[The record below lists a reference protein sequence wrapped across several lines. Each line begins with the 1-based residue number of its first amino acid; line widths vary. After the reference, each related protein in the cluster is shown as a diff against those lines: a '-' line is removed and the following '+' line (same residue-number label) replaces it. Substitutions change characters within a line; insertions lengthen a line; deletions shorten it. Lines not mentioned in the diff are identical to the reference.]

1 MSQVNFKALC
11 AAVMVGVLG
20 ACSSEPPAPQ
30 ADDSTLRQISSGE
43 VVGYVNE
50 SGAQSWLGL
59 PYAASTAGENRWRAP
74 QPVAPWSARFEALEH
89 SDPCPQIVNAL
100 SAEATGRESG
110 SLFGSE
116 DCLKLDVYAPAGAGP
131 DNADRPVMM
140 WIHGGSNTW
149 GYASHYDGATLAQE
163 QNVVVVVIQYR
174 LGPLGFFAHPATDTG
189 EGANFALLDHVAA
202 LNWIQREIAQ
212 FGGDATN
219 VTIFGESA
227 GGHNVAALLASP
239 LGADLFD
246 RAIIQSGIF
255 DSAPLDHAQDAAMAA
270 AGRMGASEITGD
282 SLRALSMNQVFGAYE
297 GEFSDETLPRVIAD
311 GVTLPAEG
319 LTSAFTSV
327 DAFYAVPVITGTNRD
342 EMKLFNAI
350 NPNLTTRRFGI
361 LISPQDPVY
370 YDRLSAYQSRIWR
383 LLAVERAIDD
393 FAAAGLED
401 VWTYRFDWDE
411 EGQLLT
417 TDFATI
423 FGAAHGMEIPFVFNH
438 FDFFGKLDPFLFH
451 RKNAEG
457 REVLAQSMGA
467 YWAEFA
473 RNGAPG
479 DAGGPT
485 WPRATGGEDAVLRFD
500 SNGAE
505 VIEGGDSLDALM
517 TDLNSDPALTS
528 EQACTLAQAL
538 ADWRPNLAEPILAA
552 STC

>member
-11 AAVMVGVLG
+11 AAVMVSVLG
-20 ACSSEPPAPQ
+20 ACSSEPPAPE
-30 ADDSTLRQISSGE
+30 ADDSTLRQISTGE

-74 QPVAPWSARFEALEH
+74 QPVASWSERFEALEH
-89 SDPCPQIVNAL
+89 SEPCPQIVNAL

-131 DNADRPVMM
+131 DSADRPVMM

-212 FGGDATN
+212 FGGDASN

-255 DSAPLDHAQDAAMAA
+255 DSAPLDHAQNAAMAA
-270 AGRMGASEITGD
+270 AGRMGVSEISGE
-282 SLRALSMNQVFGAYE
+282 SLRALPLDQVFAAYE

-327 DAFYAVPVITGTNRD
+327 DAFNAVPVITGTNRD

-350 NPNLTTRRFGI
+350 NPELATRRFGI
-361 LISPQDPVY
+361 LISPKDPVF
-370 YDRLSAYQSRIWR
+370 YDRLSAYQSRVWR

-393 FAAAGLED
+393 FEAAGLQD

-411 EGQLLT
+411 GGQLLT
-417 TDFATI
+417 TDFSVI

-473 RNGAPG
+473 RTGAPG
-479 DAGGPT
+479 DAGGPL
-485 WPRATGGEDAVLRFD
+485 WPRATGDSAVMRFD
-500 SNGAE
+500 SIGAE
-505 VIEGGDSLDALM
+505 VIEGGDSLDALLA
-517 TDLNSDPALTS
+517 DLNADPALTP
-528 EQACTLAQAL
+528 EQSCAVSRAL
-538 ADWRPNLAEPILAA
+538 ANWRPGLAEPILAA

>member
-1 MSQVNFKALC
+1 MHKRIIRAIYAMTAVCLINAC
-11 AAVMVGVLG
+11 APA
-20 ACSSEPPAPQ
+20 SREPT
-30 ADDSTLRQISSGE
+30 ADDSTIRTLSTGE
-43 VVGYVNE
+43 IIGAVNDQ
-50 SGAQSWLGL
+50 GAQSWLGL

-74 QPVAPWSARFEALEH
+74 QPVSAWAERFDALAH
-89 SDPCPQIVNAL
+89 SEPCPQIVNAL

-116 DCLKLDVYAPAGAGP
+116 DCLQLDVYAPAGAGP
-131 DNADRPVMM
+131 ETPDRPVMM

-149 GYASHYDGATLAQE
+149 GYASHYDGAQLAQD

-174 LGPLGFFAHPATDTG
+174 LGPLGFFAHPQTDEG
-189 EGANFALLDHVAA
+189 DGANFALLDHVAA
-202 LNWIQREIAQ
+202 LNWIQSEIAQ
-212 FGGDATN
+212 FGGDASN

-255 DSAPLDHAQDAAMAA
+255 DSAPLDHAQTAAMAA
-270 AGRMGASEITGD
+270 AGRMALNGDITGEN
-282 SLRALSMNQVFGAYE
+282 LRALSMDEVFAAYD

-311 GVTLPAEG
+311 GVTLPAQG
-319 LTSAFTSV
+319 LTSAFTTI
-327 DAFYAVPVITGTNRD
+327 DAFNAVPVITGTNRD

-350 NPNLTTRRFGI
+350 NPELATRRFGI
-361 LISPQDPVY
+361 LISPKDPVF

-393 FAAAGLED
+393 FTAAGLED

-411 EGQLLT
+411 GGSLLT
-417 TDFATI
+417 TDFSTI
-423 FGAAHGMEIPFVFNH
+423 FGAAHGMEIPFVFNN

-451 RKNAEG
+451 RKNADG
-457 REVLAQSMGA
+457 RDVLAQSMGA

-473 RNGAPG
+473 RTGAPG
-479 DAGGPT
+479 DAGGPL
-485 WPRATGGEDAVLRFD
+485 WPRATMDQAVMRFD
-500 SNGAE
+500 STDTE
-505 VIEGGDSLDALM
+505 VIGGGDSLNALM

-528 EQACTLAQAL
+528 EQSCVIAQAL
-538 ADWRPNLAEPILAA
+538 ADWRAELAEPIMQA